1 MRSPLD
7 EIFKSLSS
15 LKEELNEQNKVNV
28 KQKNLEKVKQFLLER
43 KGFLDEDFKSQEQNY
58 INQGNEPQI
67 VKSYIEKFKIIR
79 DKNYRQ
85 LNDQISGL
93 ENVRDRKNI
102 DSYKTFKELETIVDY
117 VGGQVDL
124 AGTSLGNDIE
134 IDAKP
139 IYENDIFQIYYADS
153 PKACIKYKGNIPYGW
168 CVSRNDST
176 NMYYTY
182 RYKPNEPSFYF
193 IKIKDRT
200 KKELGF
206 FSTVGNIFNG
216 EFKDKYHFFVIQ
228 VNKGA
233 KIGDTT
239 TKQYYVTSAMNDG
252 DKPMSWDEIIAIEPR
267 IANLQKIFKNFELSP
282 EERKFYDKFKDG
294 IDDETFCNLDYT
306 SKRRYLDIFVNNF
319 KLLTNKQF
327 ECLPDDLKN
336 LYVGFGVGL
345 AEEQFEL
352 IKSNKNLLKRYQ
364 QITERKIEEYL
375 KNKNQQIRFKYTE
388 LISLSEEKRKY
399 FIDNIIPLEP
409 RLNGFFF
416 VGPSI
421 LHIFDWFYQ
430 PEGTL
435 DKIFNILLYY
445 GGENLILKLKEED
458 LNILLK
464 QSFQPI
470 KFFNFI
476 NKYSNNMGDKYII
489 EYSKSMSELEINYTS
504 TISMFINHS
513 KNSKEVKQIFERNN
527 LYPNYEPNTSLE
539 SLQENVKQRNLEK
552 VKQFLLERELL
563 SEKDNRQFIVNKLG
577 MTQEVADF
585 AHSISD
591 KYSIWIANAI
601 KTISGPDGGS
611 GAYKSLKREY
621 EIVIEMFK
629 DDNRPNIDIKNLD
642 WFDALD
648 LNNVY
653 NYIKDWRDSPDV
665 PSVNLR
671 NMTWDEAERLSREW
685 HESLGSGK
693 SVSDIL
699 DEKDKIIHKFNNGF
713 YWVLRESNTCEK
725 SRESMG
731 HCATAS
737 KSDMYLF
744 RLIKN
749 DEEFITADYDPNDKY
764 IIQLKG
770 KANTKPKEIY
780 YPYIIWLIA
789 DSGYIDELRTN
800 KGYSTETNF
809 HLSDLNEKELK
820 YIISKNSNLIN
831 ILDILNM
838 SEDKIK
844 NIINIL
850 GDDLNKPVIKLATEN
865 FKDLTTTLILKDNS
879 YGKNLISLLFKFF
892 GKTFINNLNSENLNS
907 LIYYLVDLEGVK
919 FEDEDKVK
927 NKVKS
932 KLIDYILEIGG
943 EELYYKLTTKEF
955 VNKTTANF
963 IYTKSK
969 TKGVNKFILNLLKIN
984 GKEMLMNF
992 DENEIDSLF
1001 FYTQKTNLI
1010 KFIRLLN
1017 KFGGED
1023 FLNKI
1028 AKNESLFTSLYVYTY
1043 KIENKHEIVN
1053 DMITIGGKNFLMNL
1067 SEKNINTILRLTSN
1081 RDELINKILN
1091 IGGEDFIKSLSV
1103 DNVHEFITASS
1114 SYKNENQIKSL
1125 FQQYGKYSN
1134 TPLNEQNKENIKQ
1147 KNLEKV
1153 KQFLLEKELL
1163 LEKDN
1168 REIIVKKLGLGQG
1181 IADFAHEMSDKYSI
1195 WVATSLRDFLES
1207 RQISSEL
1214 YNTLEK
1220 RYFITRPDLSNKY
1233 QDVISMFK
1241 DDNRPKL
1248 DIKNLSFED
1257 AVLYFDLYNYIIDW
1271 RDSPNTPTL
1280 NLRNMSWQEAGRLA
1294 EEWHESL
1301 EASGKVSYILDDKDE
1316 IIHEFNDGFYW
1327 VLRKDNRCEKSQE
1340 SMGHCATASRGDM
1353 YLFRLIKDDEEFITA
1368 DYDSTDEYI
1377 IQLKGKKNS
1386 KPKEVYYPYIIW
1398 LIADSGYIKKLRT
1411 NEGYR
1416 PETNFHLE
1424 DLNKEQLL
1432 YVAFKNLD
1440 VMNIGKLLSKS
1451 SDPDKIINELLNKG
1465 GKDFVIKLNYFP
1477 INNLLSYSSNPEELI
1492 DKLLSIGGKEF
1503 LIKLHV
1509 NEILIIFSFSSKP
1522 DELIDKIV
1530 SFGAKRIINN
1540 FDSDDIRRLLDNT
1553 AEPEKVIDKLINIG
1567 GKNFIINNL
1576 DFNEFQRVLPKLS
1589 EATIDKIINI
1599 GGKEYFTNLHTSR
1612 IHFVLKYISEPEK
1625 LFNVLP
1631 ENKIKEFMEDYPVE
1645 KFARFAKNPEQLKQ
1659 IFQQYGKLPKD
1670 DSNTPMNE
1678 IFKSLTSLQEELNE
1692 QNKVNIKQRNLE
1704 KVKQFLLEREILSEK
1719 DNREIIVKK
1728 LGLPQEVADFAHK
1741 ISDKY
1746 SLWIAKTLN
1755 DNPRANSFIKAYQ
1768 SGSIDSD
1775 NLKFRLSGYR
1785 AYEEI
1790 ISMFKDDNRPPL
1802 DIKNLEFGEALNFYH
1817 IYVYIKDWRDNPNV
1831 PTLNLRNMSW
1841 DEAERLSREWHES
1854 LQAAGKVSYIL
1865 DEKDEIIHEF
1875 NDGFYW
1881 VLRKDSTCPKSEE
1894 SMGHCATATN
1904 ENMYLFRLIKND
1916 EEFITI
1922 DWNPN
1927 DKYIIQ
1933 IKGKRNSK
1941 PKKEYYPYI
1950 IWLIGES
1957 GYINQLKTTQGY
1969 NPETNFH
1976 LSDLNDE
1983 ELKYIISKNIN
1994 LVYNSL
2000 SYMDELSR
2008 YKITNLLVDVGG
2020 KNFILGLS
2028 KQGISFLLDIGMDNN
2043 DEINNKLLSIG
2054 GKEFILKL
2062 TYDAISELLTYSSNP
2077 DEVID
2082 SLFKIGGKEFIE
2094 KINKNYF
2101 DTKLGPFERRLFT
2114 ELLTYSLNP
2123 EKIINALGNNSKDFI
2138 DNITFN
2144 EITSLFKNSQVPEK
2158 IIDILGNKANDYIN
2172 NPTAFYS
2179 NIELLKNS
2187 KQTYKLFDKLIDI
2200 GGQEFLF
2207 KFINRRV
2214 YSNLLYNFN
2223 SVDKEKFSEKLKKYG
2238 WDDYQDEKDN
2248 EIRRKFLPPMNEI
2261 FNSLTS
2267 LQEELNEQNKVN
2279 IKEKNLEKVKKFLL
2293 EKKLLSEKDNR
2304 EFIVKKMG
2312 LPQEI
2317 ADWAHEISDKYS
2329 LWIANQIKKE
2339 LDRLN
2344 LGRPLTSNEI
2354 LIFTS
2359 RGRTYRRIIN
2369 MFKDDNRPNID
2380 IENLDLNDAEDYY
2393 NIYTYIKDWRDNPNT
2408 PTLNLRN
2415 MSWEEA
2421 ERLSR
2426 EWHESLKAAGRVS
2439 YILDEKDEIIHEF
2452 NDGFYWVL
2460 RKDYYCEKSK
2470 DSMGHCATAT
2480 NSNMYLFR
2488 LIKNDEEFIT
2498 ADWQS
2503 TYKYIIQIKGKKNSK
2518 PKVEYHPYII
2528 WLIADSGY
2536 IDELRTDE
2544 GYNPETNFHL
2554 DDLNSEQLKY
2564 VLSNN
2569 PILIN
2574 SQNLDLDNLSLSQED
2589 RNNIINSLF
2598 SKNIFKNQGD
2608 IKIRRILNFSSENKE
2623 LLIKQLINNKYF
2635 IENQIFAYDNLEQ
2648 ILTSKDSDNI
2658 IKFLIKN
2665 EKFIIGLVN
2674 HNKLYLIFDHNN
2686 KLLKDADRVVNFLI
2700 KNQNFIK
2707 FLSIKRVNG
2716 ITQYNDVYVLLYY
2729 SNNRKNVIDALLS
2742 DEEYINNITLEK
2754 INTLIYFME
2763 YEEKLKFLEFCL
2775 YNKKIAT
2782 KLFKRERNYNE
2793 ETDLVKLI
2801 KIILSDNSNN
2811 YVKIVNYLI
2820 SSNIIKG
2827 FNFENLVNLLL
2838 ATGDK
2843 KKQLMV
2849 VNNEIFISRLKI
2861 SFLNSNKSKNSYG
2874 ENTYR
2879 TENSLRNLFMF
2890 DSLDKYIERKL
2901 IEELY
2906 FYKSGFIEKMLDY
2919 AHHGIHILE
2928 KQLKTGI
2935 ISDDEINDIINN
2947 LDFNKFEISN
2957 IVINFLLKNSFNPKN
2972 IIKKA
2977 LISDERMIT
2986 FFKEFFEYSGRNL
2999 DDFNLEAKNKKE
3011 IAEIVKKYIS
3021 FIKIKKNNQ

>member
-7 EIFKSLSS
+7 EIFKSLGS

-102 DSYKTFKELETIVDY
+102 DSYKTFKELETVVDY
-117 VGGQVDL
+117 VGGQIDL

-139 IYENDIFQIYYADS
+139 IYEDNTFEIYYADS

-252 DKPMSWDEIIAIEPR
+252 DISMSWDEIIAIEPR
-267 IANLQKIFKNFELSP
+267 IANLQKIFKNFQLSP

-352 IKSNKNLLKRYQ
+352 IKSSKNLLKRYQ

-409 RLNGFFF
+409 RLTGFFF

-591 KYSIWIANAI
+591 KYSIWIANTI
-601 KTISGPDGGS
+601 KNNPFIMNHLDGLRGVFS
-611 GAYKSLKREY
+611 D
-621 EIVIEMFK
+621 IINMFK
-629 DDNRPNIDIKNLD
+629 DDNKPNIDIKNLD

-653 NYIKDWRDSPDV
+653 NYIKDWRDNPNT
-665 PSVNLR
+665 PTLNLR
-671 NMTWDEAERLSREW
+671 NMSWEQAERLSDEW
-685 HESLGSGK
+685 HVSLGSGK

-699 DEKDKIIHKFNNGF
+699 DEKDKIIHKFRNGF
-713 YWVLRESNTCEK
+713 YWVLREDSRCEK

-737 KSDMYLF
+737 RSDMYLF

-770 KANTKPKEIY
+770 KTNSKPKEIY

-789 DSGYIDELRTN
+789 DSGYIRELKTN
-800 KGYSTETNF
+800 QGYRPETNF
-809 HLSDLNEKELK
+809 HLENLNGEQLK
-820 YIISKNSNLIN
+820 YIISKNPNLIN

-850 GDDLNKPVIKLATEN
+850 GDDLNKLVIKLATEN
-865 FKDLTTTLILKDNS
+865 FQDLFSALILKDNS

-892 GKTFINNLNSENLNS
+892 GKTFINNLNSQNLNS
-907 LIYYLVDLEGVK
+907 LIYKLVDLEGVK

-932 KLIDYILEIGG
+932 KFIDYILEIGG
-943 EELYYKLTTKEF
+943 EELYYRLTTKEF
-955 VNKTTANF
+955 VNKTTSGF
-963 IYTKSK
+963 MYFKSK

-992 DENEIDSLF
+992 DEKEIQHLF
-1001 FYTQKTNLI
+1001 LYIKKPSLI
-1010 KFIRLLN
+1010 KFIRLFI
-1017 KFGGED
+1017 KIGGED

-1028 AKNESLFTSLYVYTY
+1028 AKNESFFTSFYVYTY
-1043 KIENKHEIVN
+1043 KIENKDEIVN

-1067 SEKNINTILRLTSN
+1067 NEKNISTILFLTSN

-1103 DNVHEFITASS
+1103 NNVYDFIRVSG
-1114 SYKNENQIKSL
+1114 YENQNKIKSL
-1125 FQQYGKYSN
+1125 FQKYGKYSN

-1153 KQFLLEKELL
+1153 KQFLLEKEILS
-1163 LEKDN
+1163 EKDN

-1301 EASGKVSYILDDKDE
+1301 EASGKVSYILDEKDE

-1368 DYDSTDEYI
+1368 DYDPTDEYI

-1477 INNLLSYSSNPEELI
+1477 INNLLSYSSNPDELI

-1509 NEILIIFSFSSKP
+1509 NEIIIIFSFSSKP

-1631 ENKIKEFMEDYPVE
+1631 ENKIKEFMKDYPVE
-1645 KFARFAKNPEQLKQ
+1645 NFARFTKNPEQLKQ
-1659 IFQQYGKLPKD
+1659 IFQQYGRLPKD

-1678 IFKSLTSLQEELNE
+1678 IFKSLTSLQ
-1692 QNKVNIKQRNLE
+1692 K
-1704 KVKQFLLEREILSEK
+1704 
-1719 DNREIIVKK
+1719 
-1728 LGLPQEVADFAHK
+1728 
-1741 ISDKY
+1741 
-1746 SLWIAKTLN
+1746 
-1755 DNPRANSFIKAYQ
+1755 
-1768 SGSIDSD
+1768 
-1775 NLKFRLSGYR
+1775 
-1785 AYEEI
+1785 
-1790 ISMFKDDNRPPL
+1790 
-1802 DIKNLEFGEALNFYH
+1802 
-1817 IYVYIKDWRDNPNV
+1817 
-1831 PTLNLRNMSW
+1831 
-1841 DEAERLSREWHES
+1841 
-1854 LQAAGKVSYIL
+1854 
-1865 DEKDEIIHEF
+1865 
-1875 NDGFYW
+1875 
-1881 VLRKDSTCPKSEE
+1881 
-1894 SMGHCATATN
+1894 
-1904 ENMYLFRLIKND
+1904 
-1916 EEFITI
+1916 
-1922 DWNPN
+1922 
-1927 DKYIIQ
+1927 
-1933 IKGKRNSK
+1933 
-1941 PKKEYYPYI
+1941 
-1950 IWLIGES
+1950 
-1957 GYINQLKTTQGY
+1957 
-1969 NPETNFH
+1969 
-1976 LSDLNDE
+1976 
-1983 ELKYIISKNIN
+1983 
-1994 LVYNSL
+1994 
-2000 SYMDELSR
+2000 
-2008 YKITNLLVDVGG
+2008 
-2020 KNFILGLS
+2020 
-2028 KQGISFLLDIGMDNN
+2028 
-2043 DEINNKLLSIG
+2043 
-2054 GKEFILKL
+2054 
-2062 TYDAISELLTYSSNP
+2062 
-2077 DEVID
+2077 
-2082 SLFKIGGKEFIE
+2082 
-2094 KINKNYF
+2094 
-2101 DTKLGPFERRLFT
+2101 
-2114 ELLTYSLNP
+2114 
-2123 EKIINALGNNSKDFI
+2123 
-2138 DNITFN
+2138 
-2144 EITSLFKNSQVPEK
+2144 
-2158 IIDILGNKANDYIN
+2158 
-2172 NPTAFYS
+2172 
-2179 NIELLKNS
+2179 
-2187 KQTYKLFDKLIDI
+2187 
-2200 GGQEFLF
+2200 
-2207 KFINRRV
+2207 
-2214 YSNLLYNFN
+2214 
-2223 SVDKEKFSEKLKKYG
+2223 
-2238 WDDYQDEKDN
+2238 
-2248 EIRRKFLPPMNEI
+2248 
-2261 FNSLTS
+2261 
-2267 LQEELNEQNKVN
+2267 ELNEQNKVN
-2279 IKEKNLEKVKKFLL
+2279 IKEKNLEKVKQFLL
-2293 EKKLLSEKDNR
+2293 EKKNILNEISVQDAYNNYYKEKVSEEDFNEIVSADPFSKPNFLSKYSKWMLKRYEEKHIKLEDLPAFTEYIKAYERYKDNYKNVDWNQLKTKDDLFNIVKDDLAYSQSKTGNVNLCEPIDGSEKIYEDSKWCIITPKTEYTACYYGRNTEWCTAWGEMSFDERHKGKTSRFEGHQYGLYVIINR
-2304 EFIVKKMG
+2304 NNQNEKYQFHFDSNQYKDVMDRE
-2312 LPQEI
+2312 L
-2317 ADWAHEISDKYS
+2317 DKDGEPF
-2329 LWIANQIKKE
+2329 KE
-2339 LDRLN
+2339 L
-2344 LGRPLTSNEI
+2344 I
-2354 LIFTS
+2354 KIFS
-2359 RGRTYRRIIN
+2359 
-2369 MFKDDNRPNID
+2369 
-2380 IENLDLNDAEDYY
+2380 
-2393 NIYTYIKDWRDNPNT
+2393 
-2408 PTLNLRN
+2408 
-2415 MSWEEA
+2415 
-2421 ERLSR
+2421 
-2426 EWHESLKAAGRVS
+2426 
-2439 YILDEKDEIIHEF
+2439 KDE
-2452 NDGFYWVL
+2452 VL
-2460 RKDYYCEKSK
+2460 DKLQEVDKELTKLKILSLSGRILE
-2470 DSMGHCATAT
+2470 
-2480 NSNMYLFR
+2480 YLT
-2488 LIKNDEEFIT
+2488 KG
-2498 ADWQS
+2498 
-2503 TYKYIIQIKGKKNSK
+2503 GKKFIMK
-2518 PKVEYHPYII
+2518 
-2528 WLIADSGY
+2528 
-2536 IDELRTDE
+2536 
-2544 GYNPETNFHL
+2544 
-2554 DDLNSEQLKY
+2554 
-2564 VLSNN
+2564 LSNN
-2569 PILIN
+2569 SIQYIFMYSSSEIQGKIIDILFSIGGKEFIN
-2574 SQNLDLDNLSLSQED
+2574 RLNDNLIDNVFNYISYNHRLKILYDGGQE
-2589 RNNIINSLF
+2589 
-2598 SKNIFKNQGD
+2598 
-2608 IKIRRILNFSSENKE
+2608 
-2623 LLIKQLINNKYF
+2623 
-2635 IENQIFAYDNLEQ
+2635 
-2648 ILTSKDSDNI
+2648 I
-2658 IKFLIKN
+2658 IK
-2665 EKFIIGLVN
+2665 
-2674 HNKLYLIFDHNN
+2674 
-2686 KLLKDADRVVNFLI
+2686 
-2700 KNQNFIK
+2700 
-2707 FLSIKRVNG
+2707 
-2716 ITQYNDVYVLLYY
+2716 
-2729 SNNRKNVIDALLS
+2729 
-2742 DEEYINNITLEK
+2742 K
-2754 INTLIYFME
+2754 INYS
-2763 YEEKLKFLEFCL
+2763 
-2775 YNKKIAT
+2775 A
-2782 KLFKRERNYNE
+2782 FK
-2793 ETDLVKLI
+2793 
-2801 KIILSDNSNN
+2801 KIILYVSEEERDNRC
-2811 YVKIVNYLI
+2811 KYLF
-2820 SSNIIKG
+2820 NIGMKYLDDES
-2827 FNFENLVNLLL
+2827 FRLLFDGL
-2838 ATGDK
+2838 SLKTKNSEYFD
-2843 KKQLMV
+2843 QV
-2849 VNNEIFISRLKI
+2849 VNKLFNTFNNNRI
-2861 SFLNSNKSKNSYG
+2861 KS
-2874 ENTYR
+2874 
-2879 TENSLRNLFMF
+2879 
-2890 DSLDKYIERKL
+2890 
-2901 IEELY
+2901 
-2906 FYKSGFIEKMLDY
+2906 
-2919 AHHGIHILE
+2919 ILTN
-2928 KQLKTGI
+2928 QM
-2935 ISDDEINDIINN
+2935 
-2947 LDFNKFEISN
+2947 ISN
-2957 IVINFLLKNSFNPKN
+2957 IFQYTSNPLHYYKMIGNDRMN
-2972 IIKKA
+2972 I
-2977 LISDERMIT
+2977 
-2986 FFKEFFEYSGRNL
+2986 FFKEWYGSFFKGYV
-2999 DDFNLEAKNKKE
+2999 KNPEELSIILKKHG
-3011 IAEIVKKYIS
+3011 KKFDS
-3021 FIKIKKNNQ
+3021 PLN